1 VIFASPAPASLLSTY
16 LGKGDLALTFQFR
29 RNNRAATGFA
39 SALALLSAVSYPSMG
54 LAQDVVLEAGQTDT
68 DGVVLANGGSLT
80 NRGAISH
87 AGDGVSYPG
96 PGGGV
101 AFILNEATGTIT
113 ATGGWA
119 VGINGDLGRFENAG
133 SVTTDTDAALGVA
146 GDLGTFLNTGTM
158 ITSDG
163 AGVGVNGSVGTF
175 DNRGAITGHN
185 DPAVV
190 LNGPV
195 GRFVNTGSLTSPS
208 NWTTTYF
215 DAGVLEFENTGSILN
230 TGNGNGVEFNTG
242 NGPVGTFVNTGTIRV
257 TGDGTAVG
265 IYGDTF
271 AVGSIVNG
279 GTVQALTESAFNI
292 DPMVGAFTNSGLIEG
307 GSWDAVFFGG
317 GVQQF
322 HNTATGVIR
331 NLDSAGNAGNG
342 VVVSTDLIN
351 GGAVGSFINDGTI
364 LADLSGGTGTG
375 VGFYEDGNGAFTVG
389 SFANAGT
396 ISGANNGV
404 ESVSAIGTF
413 TNSGS
418 IASANFTSVRLQG
431 AVGSF
436 TNSGVVTAAQGRGV
450 EFFDHVTAFNNTG
463 TIQSFENGV
472 TFRST
477 FGAAS
482 NAGTIVS
489 TADSGQIGVRIDEA
503 GGTFTNTGTIRGAAG
518 VVYILN
524 APGPNTFINAGTID
538 GMGGA
543 AIVFDAGADG
553 GNDALLLRTGSRLFG
568 SVFFGAGDDTLDL
581 SEFRGNALLR
591 AFDVETL
598 VAGGNLVFDL
608 GANEFGVVEPF
619 GVTASAP
626 LVALDT
632 TTQIRNLIASK
643 LATPVSGTGEESLL
657 LGYAPIA
664 ENTAASAAIGEL
676 DTVSSNTLWASLLAG
691 GSTGGGPVAVNNL
704 FGGIVAGGHAR
715 VGSGNLGLLGGAT
728 TGRVDINNGGQR
740 ITASTG
746 IAGVYGDLELG
757 VVSLDYSLLGGAA
770 GNTSEREVV
779 TPGGMQTATGQFGS
793 WFISPSLGLAVPVLA
808 TEQGELRVTG
818 RLSYVGG
825 SVGGYTETGSS
836 LDLVVGAQ
844 TISLLDAR
852 LGLAGDYDAGA
863 GMTVSANAG
872 VFAQSNLGGSST
884 PVTLF
889 GQTQSAVAP
898 ASTELGVYAGAG
910 LSADLGNG
918 LKLSAAADGQVR
930 FDGHASASLQA
941 GLSNSF

>member
-1 VIFASPAPASLLSTY
+1 MIFASPAPASLLSTY

-96 PGGGV
+96 AGGGV

-195 GRFVNTGSLTSPS
+195 GRFVNSGSLTSPS

-215 DAGVLEFENTGSILN
+215 DAGVLDFENTGSILN

-477 FGAAS
+477 FGVAS

-581 SEFRGNALLR
+581 SEFRGNTLLR